1 MEDKKI
7 FEKIDEYCILKE
19 GKKLLSCA
27 TAFEMAKELNVDVTA
42 IGRICNQENI
52 KLSNCQLG
60 CFNGSK

>member
-7 FEKIDEYCILKE
+7 LEMIEEHCILKE

-27 TAFEMAKELNVDVTA
+27 TAFEMSKELKIDVA
-42 IGRICNQENI
+42 RIGRVCNQENI